1 MKGYIRMKHAP
12 VMEFIIL
19 LAAYTG
25 FKMLGW
31 ISGTAYVSGVILFM
45 LWGAVGIPLTLIM
58 GEDRRVKAAYYV
70 RGAYHAVGLVIL
82 IALLQYLLVDLITSW
97 SLYFTMIRNLIMWM
111 LLVSL
116 SVEFLHN
123 VYLSVT

>member
-1 MKGYIRMKHAP
+1 MKHAP
-12 VMEFIIL
+12 VVEFIIL

-25 FKMLGW
+25 FRVLGW
-31 ISGTAYVSGVILFM
+31 ISGTAYVSGVVLFM
-45 LWGAVGIPLTLIM
+45 LWGAVGVPLTLIM
-58 GEDRRVKAAYYV
+58 GDERRVRAAYYI
-70 RGAYHAVGLVIL
+70 RGVYHVVGLVVL
-82 IALLQYLLVDLITSW
+82 IAILQYLFVELITMW
-97 SLYFTMIRNLIMWM
+97 SLYFTIIRNMIMWM